1 MKDIRIAAVVCR
13 SRVHQIEE
21 NISQIQK
28 WVHAAKVKGVN
39 LICFPEMNVT
49 GYSHL
54 KDICRSAQDLSD
66 PVVQNL
72 MDLATSQDIT
82 ILAGIAEK
90 HTENRVWA
98 SHLVL
103 NPNGSCEVYRKVHIA
118 PPEKDILTAGN
129 AIPIFKTQG
138 VKFGIQLCYDA
149 HFPEL
154 ATFLAVNGADIIFFP
169 HASPRGTPES
179 KYYSWMRHL
188 PARAWDNGVFIVAC
202 NQTGD
207 NDNGLQ
213 FPGLSVIIGPSG
225 DIIKKDTSGNEGL
238 LVADLKAGDLDA
250 VRGHPMRYFL
260 PNRRPELYRC

>member
-1 MKDIRIAAVVCR
+1 MKDIRIAAVVCL
-13 SRVHQIEE
+13 SRVHQIDE
-21 NISQIQK
+21 NVRQVQK
-28 WVHAAKVKGVN
+28 WVHAAKEKGVE

-54 KDICRSAQDLSD
+54 KDICRSAQDLSG
-66 PVVQNL
+66 PVVRNL
-72 MDLATSQDIT
+72 IDSAISQDIT
-82 ILAGIAEK
+82 ILAGLAEK

-103 NPNGSCEVYRKVHIA
+103 KPNGSCEVYRKVHIA
-118 PPEKDILTAGN
+118 PPEKDILSAGN
-129 AIPIFKTQG
+129 DIPVFESRG

-149 HFPEL
+149 HFPEPATSL
-154 ATFLAVNGADIIFFP
+154 AINGADIIFLP

-179 KYYSWMRHL
+179 KYHSWMRHL
-188 PARAWDNGVFIVAC
+188 PARACDNGVFIVAC

-225 DIIKKDTSGNEGL
+225 NLLEKDTSGKEGL
-238 LVADLKAGDLDA
+238 LVGDLKAGDLDA
-250 VRGHPMRYFL
+250 VRGHRMRYFL
-260 PNRRPELYRC
+260 PNRRPELYSR